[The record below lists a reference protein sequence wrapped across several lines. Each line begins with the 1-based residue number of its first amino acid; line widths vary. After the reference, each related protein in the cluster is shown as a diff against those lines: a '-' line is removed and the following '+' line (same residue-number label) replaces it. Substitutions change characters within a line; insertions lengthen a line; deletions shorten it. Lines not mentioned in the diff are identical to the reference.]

1 MIMFQIPLPKVTAP
15 SFTPTEMAIL
25 LDEVA
30 HHKDNFFSSF
40 RSTVSNTVLPDW
52 AGCRPIGL
60 LLIGLD
66 RRITHWAGRQNLG
79 CF

>member
-1 MIMFQIPLPKVTAP
+1 MLISSSKGCRISPTNHKITPVKLQYFDWLRATAR
-15 SFTPTEMAIL
+15 FTITKRA
-25 LDEVA
+25 
-30 HHKDNFFSSF
+30 
-40 RSTVSNTVLPDW
+40 VLPDW

-66 RRITHWAGRQNLG
+66 RRITHWAGRPNLG